1 MLRATDCMLRAT
13 DCMLRATDCM
23 LRATDCMLIAPRM
36 PDTIRPPSPPCM
48 HALSTAPRPLP
59 HRYYNTPEPP
69 SHPNPS
75 LAGQTPTNLLRAAGY
90 TYVETRDELLATAL
104 GAAVTKRS
112 TKPLLGLLSDS
123 NMPLRGPPW
132 HACAHHDAL
141 TPHRSL

>member
-1 MLRATDCMLRAT
+1 
-13 DCMLRATDCM
+13 
-23 LRATDCMLIAPRM
+23 
-36 PDTIRPPSPPCM
+36 M
-48 HALSTAPRPLP
+48 HAECATECASDVPSDARF
-59 HRYYNTPEPP
+59 YNAPEPP

-75 LAGQTPTNLLRAAGY
+75 LANQTPTNLLRAAGY